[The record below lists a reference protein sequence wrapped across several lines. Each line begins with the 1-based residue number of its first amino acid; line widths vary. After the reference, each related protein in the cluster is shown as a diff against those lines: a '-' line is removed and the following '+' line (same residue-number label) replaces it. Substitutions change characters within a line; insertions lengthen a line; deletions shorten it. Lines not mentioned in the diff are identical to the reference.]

1 MGDDD
6 SKDLEEEQ
14 DYEVSD
20 GLEQEQ
26 VELEKAKEE
35 QLVAELPEDVAP
47 SNSIDDTKE
56 SEEEEEEEESS
67 VDPLDE
73 DALIAS
79 KSFGIELASAIDH
92 VSSIAKDHRE
102 EMMSSIRAQFEEE
115 TGQFVTDEMMSSAM
129 KPFAMGLEVE
139 AMEIAEGT
147 TSDGMTS
154 EEEEEEEFDEEL
166 FAKEMEEALDAVREL
181 AEDHRG
187 EFVDRI
193 CDIYS
198 SLNDEEPGTETLYEL
213 FDGIKAQFVESAE
226 ETDSLCSADD
236 ELAADSQFAEEMEVA
251 LAQVRK
257 QAQLD
262 QEVLVDLVWNYYS
275 DLNGCDPTV
284 EAISGIFGRIKEQ
297 FAGEEREEFLAL
309 NEGEDDEDREDEDY
323 EVDDDDSNAEQYALD
338 EVDDIYIAE
347 EHQIDDSTDSE
358 LDEQFARSSETES
371 DGDYD
376 FATDSAS
383 EYWADVVDEEEL
395 DLDLELESESEFGQ
409 ISDEEVDEEELV
421 QSTLFAVE
429 WSSAIDHIRKLA
441 KYDQE
446 RIVCSVLDQM
456 DQDTEEA
463 AALEMV
469 EEAMDS
475 LRATVLEFDDT
486 DSEDA
491 DRELA
496 VEMEEALQ
504 NVRELGAVHGEQIA
518 MRICD
523 LYLEENGEEMSARK
537 LTAIFSDVQDCFA
550 EEAVSTDSELEG
562 EVAGTADPDTFT
574 VEWASA
580 MDHVRAIAK
589 CHREQLVDRLSAI
602 YEEENERDVT
612 EGVLTEIL
620 DVVRESFADEAMDEL
635 LDDDLEIAGSDDD
648 SEDSDYCPESDDD
661 DQYAFDAV
669 DDAIYRDSTD
679 QDGGES
685 DDDSEF
691 DADQDAKD
699 LKELYDEDVED
710 DLADSDATD
719 SDSESVKEQEELKEA
734 EVASHLDSDSE
745 YSPDGD
751 AFDYTKDYELEY
763 EQSGSASEST
773 ESDQSTD
780 DEADYNPDYDLFDYS
795 LDFEVHRESEDDLS
809 DTDTDTDSQSES
821 EEQEEEDVESD
832 DDGDYVV
839 EKDTFD
845 YSQDVEDD
853 IECSSVD
860 EQAEEDQVAA

>member
-1 MGDDD
+1 M
-6 SKDLEEEQ
+6 
-14 DYEVSD
+14 
-20 GLEQEQ
+20 
-26 VELEKAKEE
+26 
-35 QLVAELPEDVAP
+35 
-47 SNSIDDTKE
+47 
-56 SEEEEEEEESS
+56 
-67 VDPLDE
+67 
-73 DALIAS
+73 
-79 KSFGIELASAIDH
+79 
-92 VSSIAKDHRE
+92 
-102 EMMSSIRAQFEEE
+102 
-115 TGQFVTDEMMSSAM
+115 
-129 KPFAMGLEVE
+129 
-139 AMEIAEGT
+139 
-147 TSDGMTS
+147 
-154 EEEEEEEFDEEL
+154 
-166 FAKEMEEALDAVREL
+166 
-181 AEDHRG
+181 
-187 EFVDRI
+187 
-193 CDIYS
+193 
-198 SLNDEEPGTETLYEL
+198 
-213 FDGIKAQFVESAE
+213 
-226 ETDSLCSADD
+226 
-236 ELAADSQFAEEMEVA
+236 
-251 LAQVRK
+251 
-257 QAQLD
+257 
-262 QEVLVDLVWNYYS
+262 
-275 DLNGCDPTV
+275 
-284 EAISGIFGRIKEQ
+284 
-297 FAGEEREEFLAL
+297 
-309 NEGEDDEDREDEDY
+309 
-323 EVDDDDSNAEQYALD
+323 
-338 EVDDIYIAE
+338 
-347 EHQIDDSTDSE
+347 
-358 LDEQFARSSETES
+358 ES

-395 DLDLELESESEFGQ
+395 DLDLKLESESEFGQ

-504 NVRELGAVHGEQIA
+504 NVRELGTVHGEQIA

-523 LYLEENGEEMSARK
+523 LYFEENGEEMSARK

-574 VEWASA
+574 VERASA

-635 LDDDLEIAGSDDD
+635 LDEDLEIAESDDD
-648 SEDSDYCPESDDD
+648 DEDDSDYCPESDDD

-669 DDAIYRDSTD
+669 DDGIYRDSTD
-679 QDGGES
+679 QDGSES

-734 EVASHLDSDSE
+734 EVASHSDSDSE

-773 ESDQSTD
+773 ESEQSTD

>member
-1 MGDDD
+1 M
-6 SKDLEEEQ
+6 
-14 DYEVSD
+14 
-20 GLEQEQ
+20 
-26 VELEKAKEE
+26 
-35 QLVAELPEDVAP
+35 
-47 SNSIDDTKE
+47 
-56 SEEEEEEEESS
+56 
-67 VDPLDE
+67 
-73 DALIAS
+73 
-79 KSFGIELASAIDH
+79 
-92 VSSIAKDHRE
+92 
-102 EMMSSIRAQFEEE
+102 
-115 TGQFVTDEMMSSAM
+115 
-129 KPFAMGLEVE
+129 
-139 AMEIAEGT
+139 
-147 TSDGMTS
+147 
-154 EEEEEEEFDEEL
+154 
-166 FAKEMEEALDAVREL
+166 
-181 AEDHRG
+181 
-187 EFVDRI
+187 
-193 CDIYS
+193 
-198 SLNDEEPGTETLYEL
+198 
-213 FDGIKAQFVESAE
+213 
-226 ETDSLCSADD
+226 
-236 ELAADSQFAEEMEVA
+236 
-251 LAQVRK
+251 
-257 QAQLD
+257 
-262 QEVLVDLVWNYYS
+262 
-275 DLNGCDPTV
+275 
-284 EAISGIFGRIKEQ
+284 
-297 FAGEEREEFLAL
+297 
-309 NEGEDDEDREDEDY
+309 
-323 EVDDDDSNAEQYALD
+323 
-338 EVDDIYIAE
+338 
-347 EHQIDDSTDSE
+347 
-358 LDEQFARSSETES
+358 ES

-395 DLDLELESESEFGQ
+395 DLDLKLESESEFGQ

-504 NVRELGAVHGEQIA
+504 NVRELGAVHREQIS

-523 LYLEENGEEMSARK
+523 LYFEENGEEMSAQK
-537 LTAIFSDVQDCFA
+537 LSTIFSDVRDCFA
-550 EEAVSTDSELEG
+550 EEAFSTDSELEG
-562 EVAGTADPDTFT
+562 EVAGTADPDTFA
-574 VEWASA
+574 VEWDSA

-589 CHREQLVDRLSAI
+589 CHQKQLVDRLSAI
-602 YEEENERDVT
+602 YEEANERDVT
-612 EGVLTEIL
+612 VGVLTEIL

-635 LDDDLEIAGSDDD
+635 LDDDLEIAETDDD

-719 SDSESVKEQEELKEA
+719 PESVKEQEELKES
-734 EVASHLDSDSE
+734 EIASDSDSE

-763 EQSGSASEST
+763 DESVSASEST
-773 ESDQSTD
+773 DSEQSTD
-780 DEADYNPDYDLFDYS
+780 DEADYNPNYDLFDYS
-795 LDFEVHRESEDDLS
+795 LDFEVYGESES
-809 DTDTDTDSQSES
+809 DFSETDSES
-821 EEQEEEDVESD
+821 ESAEEEDVESD
-832 DDGDYVV
+832 ESNVTASDESDDDDAV

-845 YSQDVEDD
+845 STLNQ
-853 IECSSVD
+853 
-860 EQAEEDQVAA
+860 